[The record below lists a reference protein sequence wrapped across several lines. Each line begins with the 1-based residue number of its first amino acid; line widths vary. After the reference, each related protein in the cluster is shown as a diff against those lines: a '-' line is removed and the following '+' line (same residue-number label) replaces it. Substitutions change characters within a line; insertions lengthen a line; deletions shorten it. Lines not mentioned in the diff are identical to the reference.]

1 MAYSSRDWAVSALD
15 RQGLEEGGCRMRRV
29 ILESPYSGPD
39 LETIE
44 RNKRYARACIRDCLK
59 RGEAAIAS
67 HLLYTQPGVLRD
79 SEPEERK
86 LGMEAG
92 WAWFVVAQACVVYTD
107 LGISKGMQDGIDY
120 AKGLKVP

>member
-1 MAYSSRDWAVSALD
+1 
-15 RQGLEEGGCRMRRV
+15 MRRV

-39 LETIE
+39 FETIE

-120 AKGLKVP
+120 AKGLKVPVEVRTLEGYTEC